1 LFSLASVLTCLFT
14 PHTTHRFIQQ
24 IMPRYFCDY
33 CDMYLTKDSAGGRK
47 EHRRGWKHRENVIAH
62 FKPSLKT
69 FMSSGDGNT
78 WQGWQNS
85 KKGGQGPPPLPFGWE
100 QHTTGLSKHEDA
112 RPYYIHTLTGITTWV
127 HPRLLKPEEMPENG
141 GTPHKSW
148 VECVP
153 IPQQQQQRQQPRQPQ
168 QQQQQQH
175 QQQRMPQQNFQ
186 QQRPNPAMVQQ
197 QQWMQQQRMQQMQQ
211 QHMQQQQ
218 PQRMQQQPQ
227 QMQQMQ
233 QGMQRFQAPPTGMP
247 PAMR

>member
-1 LFSLASVLTCLFT
+1 
-14 PHTTHRFIQQ
+14 
-24 IMPRYFCDY
+24 
-33 CDMYLTKDSAGGRK
+33 MYLTKDSAGGRK

-168 QQQQQQH
+168 QQQQQQQQH

>member
-1 LFSLASVLTCLFT
+1 LFSLASVLTCLFI

-168 QQQQQQH
+168 QQQQQQQQH

-211 QHMQQQQ
+211 Q
-218 PQRMQQQPQ
+218 QPQ

>member
-1 LFSLASVLTCLFT
+1 
-14 PHTTHRFIQQ
+14 
-24 IMPRYFCDY
+24 MPRYFCDY

-100 QHTTGLSKHEDA
+100 QHTAGLSKHEDA

-153 IPQQQQQRQQPRQPQ
+153 IPQQQQQRQQPHL
-168 QQQQQQH
+168 QQH

-186 QQRPNPAMVQQ
+186 QQRPNPSMVQQ

-211 QHMQQQQ
+211 QQQQQQQQQ
-218 PQRMQQQPQ
+218 PQRMQQQPIKMN
-227 QMQQMQ
+227 QMQQ
-233 QGMQRFQAPPTGMP
+233 MQRFQAPPTGMP